1 MEASQDNKPSG
12 FRETVF
18 TQCKDSFVRPEK
30 PIIRRDI
37 SGIQQNFGVPLKVN
51 ESNPI
56 KEHLPFNPK
65 IQKIRNVN
73 MSTKK
78 DEISSKPKSKGE
90 FFVDIYKES
99 KKYEVTEK
107 PNQVK
112 FFPEKRF
119 NDEAAKKIDANN
131 ISTKA
136 APIDKLVRVDK
147 IMNSNSMKSLL
158 TCEANE
164 KHLAKKSTVDREAL
178 LAATR
183 NCPITHK
190 KNSNYKHMVT
200 SNGQIIYKE

>member
-1 MEASQDNKPSG
+1 MESNSQTTKPSG

-18 TQCKDSFVRPEK
+18 TQCADSFVRPEK
-30 PIIRRDI
+30 PVVRRDI
-37 SGIQQNFGVPLKVN
+37 NSIEQNFGYSLSVQQSQPM
-51 ESNPI
+51 
-56 KEHLPFNPK
+56 KEFLPFNPK

-78 DEISSKPKSKGE
+78 DEINSAPKSKGE
-90 FFVDIYKES
+90 FHVDIYKES

-112 FFPEKRF
+112 YIYNKNE
-119 NDEAAKKIDANN
+119 ESVKKNQGIEPP
-131 ISTKA
+131 KP
-136 APIDKLVRVDK
+136 APVDKLMRVDK

-158 TCEANE
+158 TSDINDKHMPKKAN
-164 KHLAKKSTVDREAL
+164 ADNAAL
-178 LAATR
+178 LQATR
-183 NCPITHK
+183 NCPTTHK